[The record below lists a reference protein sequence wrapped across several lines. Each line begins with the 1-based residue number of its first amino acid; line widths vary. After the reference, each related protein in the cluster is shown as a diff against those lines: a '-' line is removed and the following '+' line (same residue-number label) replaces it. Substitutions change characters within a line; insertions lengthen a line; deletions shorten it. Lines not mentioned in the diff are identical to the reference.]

1 MIGPITWKRI
11 SKEETKFAIS
21 KEATYLN
28 MFITT
33 ASIFIISL
41 IFENSARD
49 EDGASL
55 LGFNYS
61 FDYSNDAY
69 WLFWKQDSID
79 TYSIADGSALAKIIV
94 LVLPPFLISITALLV
109 LLFSKKCCC
118 KWNDH
123 PIGILNLNHLRSQFL
138 MNENEIIEEVYE

>member
-1 MIGPITWKRI
+1 MIGPIKWKPS

-21 KEATYLN
+21 KEASYLN
-28 MFITT
+28 IFITT

-55 LGFNYS
+55 LGLNYS

-69 WLFWKQDSID
+69 WLFWKQDSFD

-118 KWNDH
+118 RARVFR
-123 PIGILNLNHLRSQFL
+123 ILSTNGLSLQIHIL
-138 MNENEIIEEVYE
+138 